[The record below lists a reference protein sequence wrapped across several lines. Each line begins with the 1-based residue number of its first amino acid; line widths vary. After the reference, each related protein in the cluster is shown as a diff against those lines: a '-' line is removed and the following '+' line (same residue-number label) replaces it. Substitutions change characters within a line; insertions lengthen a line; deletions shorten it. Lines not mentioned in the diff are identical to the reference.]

1 MRFRAVARQLGLD
14 IPYAINN
21 ESCMLH
27 GISKEKTG
35 KRKTDEHVVMTLVAS
50 VNDSMLVMK
59 GTNLA

>member
-1 MRFRAVARQLGLD
+1 
-14 IPYAINN
+14 
-21 ESCMLH
+21 MLH